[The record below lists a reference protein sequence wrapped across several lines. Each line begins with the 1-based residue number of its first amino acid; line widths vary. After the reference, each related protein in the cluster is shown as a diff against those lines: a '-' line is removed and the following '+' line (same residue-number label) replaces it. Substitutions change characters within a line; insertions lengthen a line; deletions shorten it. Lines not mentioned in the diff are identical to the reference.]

1 MPDTLSARD
10 AFGHWLSGFCD
21 GEASFNLNIGAKQVS
36 SQFTLKLRADE
47 LPILEEIRS
56 FWGGIGSLTVQK
68 PRKGCP
74 SPIAVYQVV
83 GIRDLP
89 TVVNHFKRFP
99 LRSRKAGDF
108 PHWRS
113 GVLLHALVSQSDTV
127 SRGYNQGMFPKWSSY
142 YLERYRQRLTALH
155 AGRVFR
161 EVEAVAPV
169 VAFDEGFRHW
179 MAGFIAAEGCLRLKI
194 PKDVPRSML
203 IVKLRADD
211 LPTLLIL
218 QNFFGGGS
226 IRRDTH
232 GPSKPRQVYE
242 TGSPARNHDRVIP
255 FLQSYPLRAKKAAEV
270 PIWIQAASICYEASI
285 RPVQRLRSLHLKPN
299 LYSGTLPRWQPA
311 DREAFAV
318 LHAAI
323 RNLRPYREAD

>member
-1 MPDTLSARD
+1 MPDILSAHD

-21 GEASFNLNIGAKQVS
+21 GEASFNLNIGRRQVN

-47 LPILEEIRS
+47 LPILAEIRS

-74 SPIAVYQVV
+74 SPIAVYQVG

-89 TVVNHFKRFP
+89 TVVRHFERFP
-99 LRSRKAGDF
+99 LRSRKARDF
-108 PHWRS
+108 PHWQS
-113 GVLLHALVSQSDTV
+113 AVNLQQHVSFRQTV
-127 SRGYNQGMFPKWSSY
+127 HKGAFKTCNSFWTVTDLMAYRGH
-142 YLERYRQRLTALH
+142 LAALH
-155 AGRVFR
+155 EGRVFR

-179 MAGFIAAEGCLRLKI
+179 LAGFVAAEGCLRLKI
-194 PKDVPRSML
+194 PKDVPRAL
-203 IVKLRADD
+203 LHVKLRADD
-211 LPTLLIL
+211 WPTIL
-218 QNFFGGGS
+218 MIQKFFGGGTIS
-226 IRRDTH
+226 RDACRV
-232 GPSKPRQVYE
+232 GKPCMAYE
-242 TGSPARNHDRVIP
+242 TGSPARNHDQVIP
-255 FLQSYPLRAKKAAEV
+255 FLRSYPLRAKKAAEV
-270 PIWIQAASICYEASI
+270 PLWIQGALICYEASI
-285 RPVQRLRSLHLKPN
+285 RPVQKLFSPHLKPN

-311 DREAFAV
+311 DREAFAI